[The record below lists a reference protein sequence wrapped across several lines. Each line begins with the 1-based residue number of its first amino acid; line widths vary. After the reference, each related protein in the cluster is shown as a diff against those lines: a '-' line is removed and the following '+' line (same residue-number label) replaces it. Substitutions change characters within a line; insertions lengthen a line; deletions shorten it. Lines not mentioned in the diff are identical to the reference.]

1 MSQGAQD
8 SKSTVIDGHSYK
20 CLMLDPLTATDMVA
34 DLGFVFGPSL
44 GALGGALL
52 KDQGNDGLKKLMDEG
67 GEGFGDALEKAV
79 LEFFARFD
87 KAKQREFIGLLS
99 EVTFVKQGDKEVKL
113 SSILTIHF
121 RGRIGSLY
129 KWLGWALKAQFGDF
143 FSPFG
148 DVIERA
154 VRRTGQEQSTSPST

>member
-8 SKSTVIDGHSYK
+8 AQTTTIDGCTYR

-52 KDQGNDGLKKLMDEG
+52 SESGGGGDVVERFMQEG
-67 GEGFGDALEKAV
+67 GESFGTALEKAV

-87 KAKQREFIGLLS
+87 KAKQREFINTLAD
-99 EVTFVKQGDKEVKL
+99 VTFVKEGDKEVKL
-113 SSILTIHF
+113 SAVLAIHF
-121 RGRIGSLY
+121 RGRIASLY
-129 KWLGWALKAQFGDF
+129 KWLGWALKVQFGDF

-148 DVIERA
+148 TVIARA
-154 VRRTGQEQSTSPST
+154 AQKQAAAQ